1 VEPVKANQFSV
12 KSYVKSVS
20 REIDRAASEN
30 VRLACQTVKKDL
42 DDVLNSRQK
51 SAPGSPPGRLS
62 GELKKGNRYQIK
74 SVFWGFEGEIGNI
87 NFKSLWMEFGTEKM
101 APRPFFASTLERN
114 QARIKE
120 ILSRKLVD

>member
-1 VEPVKANQFSV
+1 MKANQF
-12 KSYVKSVS
+12 KIESYVKSVS

-51 SAPGSPPGRLS
+51 SSPGGPPGKLS
-62 GELKKGNRYQIK
+62 GELRKGNKYQIK
-74 SVFWGFEGEIGNI
+74 NVLWGFEGEIGNT
-87 NFKSLWMEFGTEKM
+87 NFKAPWMEFGTEKM
-101 APRPFFASTLERN
+101 RARPFFAKTLEQN

-120 ILSRKLVD
+120 ILSGKLVSDK